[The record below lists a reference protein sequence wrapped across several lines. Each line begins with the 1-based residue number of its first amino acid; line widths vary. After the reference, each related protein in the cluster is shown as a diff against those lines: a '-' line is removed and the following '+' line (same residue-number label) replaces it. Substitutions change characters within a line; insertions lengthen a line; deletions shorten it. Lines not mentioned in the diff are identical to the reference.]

1 MGAGLKNAGESVI
14 GGVASGVGG
23 IFMAPVKG
31 ARTEGVGG
39 FFKGVGKG
47 LVGAVVKPVMGVTE
61 GVTAVVQGA
70 SNATDGKIVR
80 HRFKRLR
87 RAIPLLPNS
96 GRMVVVA
103 YSAEAAAAQ
112 ERLLSG

>member
-47 LVGAVVKPVMGVTE
+47 LVGAGVKPVMGVT
-61 GVTAVVQGA
+61 GVTAVVQA

-80 HRFKRLR
+80 HCFKRLR
-87 RAIPLLPNS
+87 RAIPSSNS

-103 YSAEAAAAQ
+103 YGEAARRAPPV
-112 ERLLSG
+112 R